1 MKRDIEL
8 EATLVAKYAAVGPVL
23 DERSRRRWAAAESL
37 AIGYGGDAVVSSAT
51 GVARETIRK
60 GRREI
65 ARDEAPTDR
74 IRRPGGGR
82 PRIQQDQPGIQAAL
96 QALVDP
102 LTRGDPTSP
111 LRWTCKSRAKL
122 AAALNEQGW
131 RVSSTTVGRL
141 LHRLGYRLQ
150 SPRKRQE
157 GATHPD
163 RNAQFE
169 HINQTADEHL
179 TAGQPVISVDTKKKE
194 LVGNFKNGG
203 REWQPKGTPPAVL
216 VHDFPTDAEG
226 KAIPYGVY
234 DMARNEAWVSVGW
247 DHDTPAFA
255 VASIRHWWHQMG
267 CGAYP
272 EATTLFITADAGGSN
287 GYRLRAWKHEL
298 QQLADETGLTIEV
311 SHFPPG
317 TSKWNKIEHRLFC
330 HITDA
335 THTARLIHVREST
348 LHHFASAALQATT
361 PPPPHTPAVRIQ
373 RFLRSTLLRRRLAR
387 LLVLPAATAAL
398 RLRYVTPN
406 PYLAEPHQRLVAVI
420 ALVGHH
426 LFDPRALRLHRF
438 NLFGRDDQRL
448 RQRGRITVR
457 CILHRHRDD
466 GARVHVDPVLGLVSQ
481 VRPTVLHLRDL
492 RVRILRR
499 FPLLVRRLLVLPR
512 PVEPSQLRPRRR
524 LHTRRFRQPTNER
537 LVGFARVPTLDA
549 PHRRV
554 RFQRRRINADRLPD
568 DQTRFRQALQNPRED
583 RLVRLHVDQPARPR
597 QRRVIRR
604 RLGQLQVQE
613 RPQAQ

>member
-8 EATLVAKYAAVGPVL
+8 EATLVAKYAVVAPVL

-122 AAALNEQGW
+122 AAALTEQGW

-150 SPRKRQE
+150 SARKRQE

-179 TAGQPVISVDTKKKE
+179 AAGQPVVSVDTKKKE

-330 HITDA
+330 HITANWRGTPLTTYETIVDRIGNVRTA
-335 THTARLIHVREST
+335 T
-348 LHHFASAALQATT
+348 
-361 PPPPHTPAVRIQ
+361 
-373 RFLRSTLLRRRLAR
+373 
-387 LLVLPAATAAL
+387 
-398 RLRYVTPN
+398 
-406 PYLAEPHQRLVAVI
+406 
-420 ALVGHH
+420 G
-426 LFDPRALRLHRF
+426 
-438 NLFGRDDQRL
+438 
-448 RQRGRITVR
+448 
-457 CILHRHRDD
+457 
-466 GARVHVDPVLGLVSQ
+466 
-481 VRPTVLHLRDL
+481 L
-492 RVRILRR
+492 RVRAELDAGEY
-499 FPLLVRRLLVLPR
+499 PTGVTVTKEEMDALALVRDEFHGEWNYKLLPR
-512 PVEPSQLRPRRR
+512 SKLKTFISITVLTPNTGAFPDPL
-524 LHTRRFRQPTNER
+524 NEDHFS
-537 LVGFARVPTLDA
+537 LSIG
-549 PHRRV
+549 
-554 RFQRRRINADRLPD
+554 
-568 DQTRFRQALQNPRED
+568 
-583 RLVRLHVDQPARPR
+583 
-597 QRRVIRR
+597 
-604 RLGQLQVQE
+604 
-613 RPQAQ
+613 